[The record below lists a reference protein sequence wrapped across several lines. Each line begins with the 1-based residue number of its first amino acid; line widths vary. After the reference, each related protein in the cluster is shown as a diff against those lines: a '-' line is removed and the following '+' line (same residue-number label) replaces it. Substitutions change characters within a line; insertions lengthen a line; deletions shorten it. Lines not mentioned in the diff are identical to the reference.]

1 MKKILLAPNPTGTGH
16 NMRMLTIAKK
26 LKALDSKLE
35 ITVLLGSRQDVFTT
49 LFQEADIKVVD
60 LNPTGNIDF
69 SQSSHLEKNLNWDS
83 MISKYFVPTFFNG
96 DKILHYLQLIDE
108 QEADL
113 LISDYNIN
121 ASFAAVMAGI
131 KTVFVTERHNFT
143 LVDVKIEDLIS
154 GGFTVNQEE
163 IRSAQKDLNRLFKW
177 LVKSTDLII
186 TDKLFLDSF
195 ESDKYLQ
202 SNLEKVHFTGSMYLE
217 EQSKEKTLDFDYLKI
232 DKTLPYIVATVSS
245 TTMLAENK
253 NKNFEFYEETFKVL
267 KKAVPELQMVLIGA
281 SEKPQ
286 KAGGLIK
293 LPYIPNWK
301 ELIQNSALLISHP
314 GWITV
319 TEVAYLNIPTI
330 FYLSSF
336 MEYHELEAY
345 KRLEEVGTPVFS
357 GYDIPEFCAL
367 IKKVLS
373 QQVDFIAAYQKLT
386 PTHNGL
392 TEAAELIMKLI
403 VNGGE

>member
-26 LKALDSKLE
+26 LKTIDAKLE

-60 LNPTGNIDF
+60 LNPTGIIDF
-69 SQSSHLEKNLNWDS
+69 SQSSHLEMNLNWDS

-108 QEADL
+108 QEDNL

-131 KTVFVTERHNFT
+131 KTVFVTKRHNFT
-143 LVDVKIEDLIS
+143 LVDVKIE
-154 GGFTVNQEE
+154 
-163 IRSAQKDLNRLFKW
+163 
-177 LVKSTDLII
+177 DLII

-217 EQSKEKTLDFDYLKI
+217 EQSKEKALDFDYLKI
-232 DKTLPYIVATVSS
+232 DKTFPYIVATVSS

-253 NKNFEFYEETFKVL
+253 NKNKNFEFYEKTFKVL

-281 SEKPQ
+281 SKKPQ
-286 KAGGLIK
+286 KVGGLIK

-345 KRLEEVGTPVFS
+345 KRLGEVGTPVFS

-367 IKKVLS
+367 IKK
-373 QQVDFIAAYQKLT
+373 F
-386 PTHNGL
+386 
-392 TEAAELIMKLI
+392 
-403 VNGGE
+403 